1 MWARVNSRE
10 SRWPGIRCAAPPLR
24 KTPQKARALGN
35 YTQTSMR
42 VEFLFLNNTTSRST
56 HTRRPAQTRAQPI
69 SRAPDQISLQ
79 RSTFLFL
86 PVQVFIFKSG
96 KGKVTGSPHTF
107 RSPVAATHVKS
118 IFPTPQ
124 NSCFS
129 FGPVIFV
136 ELCFFWLL
144 LSVEFLALKKLVL
157 YCFRLRLATLLMRR
171 LVGRQNIV
179 ITTGWPG
186 SGRRTC
192 AALSERDC
200 V

>member
-56 HTRRPAQTRAQPI
+56 HTRRPAHSQ
-69 SRAPDQISLQ
+69 SRAPPTKYHCNVPL
-79 RSTFLFL
+79 LFCW

-107 RSPVAATHVKS
+107 CSPVAATHVKS
-118 IFPTPQ
+118 IFPTPR

-136 ELCFFWLL
+136 ELYVFFG
-144 LSVEFLALKKLVL
+144 
-157 YCFRLRLATLLMRR
+157 CRFRLNFSL
-171 LVGRQNIV
+171 
-179 ITTGWPG
+179 
-186 SGRRTC
+186 
-192 AALSERDC
+192 
-200 V
+200 